1 MDEEQLDQAAF
12 IAYLT
17 LSKPE
22 YAEHLR
28 NGGRRHTQVCEGQ
41 EEEKQEHGLVQGTF
55 HGDGEKNGAVPHH
68 GDEVHGGEGDG
79 DPFVFVF
86 HPRNALEN
94 EERRVA
100 GAVARHRGGPW

>member
-1 MDEEQLDQAAF
+1 MGRAE
-12 IAYLT
+12 
-17 LSKPE
+17 LS
-22 YAEHLR
+22 HLGLR
-28 NGGRRHTQVCEGQ
+28 DWPQGTQVCEGQ

-100 GAVARHRGGPW
+100 GAVARHHGGPW